1 MFGWDRRWEVR
12 MEPEAI
18 RLMRAIKE
26 RYPDV
31 EAGDF
36 VDPFIA
42 AAQDPSVD
50 LDPNDPMFRAALHEL
65 LEAEV
70 LRHSTAPEH
79 LSASIK
85 GTNPQ
90 FEVTPEGAQRIIE
103 SS

>member
-1 MFGWDRRWEVR
+1 
-12 MEPEAI
+12 MEPEAL

-26 RYPDV
+26 RHPDL
-31 EAGDF
+31 EAGEL

-42 AAQDPSVD
+42 AARTPGAD
-50 LDPNDPMFRAALHEL
+50 LDPNDPMFRVALHEL
-65 LEAEV
+65 LEAEM

-79 LSASIK
+79 LTASIK

-90 FEVTPEGAQRIIE
+90 FEVTPEGVRWIME

>member
-1 MFGWDRRWEVR
+1 
-12 MEPEAI
+12 
-18 RLMRAIKE
+18 MRAIKE
-26 RYPDV
+26 RYPDL
-31 EAGDF
+31 EAGEF

-42 AAQDPSVD
+42 AALAPGAD
-50 LDPNDPMFRAALHEL
+50 LDPNDPMFRVALHEL

-70 LRHSTAPEH
+70 LKHSTAPEH

-90 FEVTPEGAQRIIE
+90 FEVTPEGARWIME

>member
-1 MFGWDRRWEVR
+1 
-12 MEPEAI
+12 MEPKAV

-31 EAGDF
+31 EAGGF
-36 VDPFIA
+36 VDLFIA
-42 AAQDPSVD
+42 AAQAPSAD
-50 LDPNDPMFRAALHEL
+50 LDPNDPMFRVALHEL
-65 LEAEV
+65 LETEV
-70 LRHSTAPEH
+70 LRHSTVPEH

-90 FEVTPEGAQRIIE
+90 FEVTPEGARRIIE

>member
-1 MFGWDRRWEVR
+1 
-12 MEPEAI
+12 MEPEAVK
-18 RLMRAIKE
+18 LMQAIKE

-42 AAQDPSVD
+42 AAQDPSAD
-50 LDPNDPMFRAALHEL
+50 LDPSDPMFRVALHEL
-65 LEAEV
+65 LGAEV

-85 GTNPQ
+85 GTNRL
-90 FEVTPEGAQRIIE
+90 FEVTPEGARKIIE

>member
-1 MFGWDRRWEVR
+1 
-12 MEPEAI
+12 
-18 RLMRAIKE
+18 
-26 RYPDV
+26 
-31 EAGDF
+31 
-36 VDPFIA
+36 
-42 AAQDPSVD
+42 
-50 LDPNDPMFRAALHEL
+50 MFRVALHEL

-85 GTNPQ
+85 GTNRQ

>member
-1 MFGWDRRWEVR
+1 
-12 MEPEAI
+12 MEPEAG
-18 RLMRAIKE
+18 RLMRTIKE
-26 RYPDV
+26 QYPYV
-31 EAGDF
+31 EAGDY

-42 AAQDPSVD
+42 AAQAPSAD
-50 LDPNDPMFRAALHEL
+50 LDPNDPMFRVALHEL

-70 LRHSTAPEH
+70 LMHSTAPED

-90 FEVTPEGAQRIIE
+90 FEVTPEGARRIIE

>member
-1 MFGWDRRWEVR
+1 
-12 MEPEAI
+12 MEPEAV

-31 EAGDF
+31 KAGDF
-36 VDPFIA
+36 VDPFV
-42 AAQDPSVD
+42 AAQAPGAG
-50 LDPNDPMFRAALHEL
+50 LDSNDPMFRMALHEL
-65 LEAEV
+65 LETEV
-70 LRHSTAPEH
+70 LRHSTAPER

-85 GTNPQ
+85 GMNPQ

>member
-1 MFGWDRRWEVR
+1 MGLKLR
-12 MEPEAI
+12 MEPEAV

-26 RYPDV
+26 RYPDL

-36 VDPFIA
+36 VEPFIA
-42 AAQDPSVD
+42 AAQAPSAD
-50 LDPNDPMFRAALHEL
+50 LDPNDPLFRAVLHEL

-85 GTNPQ
+85 VMNPQ

>member
-1 MFGWDRRWEVR
+1 
-12 MEPEAI
+12 MEPEAG

-26 RYPDV
+26 RYPDL
-31 EAGDF
+31 EAGSF

-42 AAQDPSVD
+42 AAQAPSAD
-50 LDPNDPMFRAALHEL
+50 LNPSDRMFRVALHEL

-70 LRHSTAPEH
+70 LRHSTASEH

-85 GTNPQ
+85 GMNPQ
-90 FEVTPEGAQRIIE
+90 FEVTPEGVRRIIE